1 MKEYGIERNEVYFIW
16 RNLVATYSLTTK
28 EFNFDHHN
36 MYIVPWDEYPK
47 DMEAFINWVM
57 VCQQH
62 KDEVVWIKY
71 NTNEKT
77 YPEPKTF
84 EVY

>member
-1 MKEYGIERNEVYFIW
+1 MVKENEVYFIW
-16 RNLVATYSLTTK
+16 RNLVATYNLDTK
-28 EFNFDHHN
+28 EFAFDHHN
-36 MYIVPWDEYPK
+36 MYIVPWEDYPE
-47 DMEAFINWVM
+47 DMLAFINWVM

-62 KDEVVWIKY
+62 KDEVVW
-71 NTNEKT
+71 TNFNGEKS